1 MKNKSSPFQ
10 GVDEG
15 HCLNGELILILILI
29 YYLIECFIGNNIQ
42 LEETSF
48 HTLIKCRTSL
58 VIWLAKLISASK
70 NFYPWATPNEA
81 GPLIIFHL

>member
-1 MKNKSSPFQ
+1 MKNKFYASPFQ

-15 HCLNGELILILILI
+15 HRLNGELILILILI
-29 YYLIECFIGNNIQ
+29 LIYCLVECFFGNDIQ

-58 VIWLAKLISASK
+58 
-70 NFYPWATPNEA
+70 
-81 GPLIIFHL
+81 II